1 MTIIISMQAKLQKL
15 KQEILRQLEN
25 VKRPEA
31 WRALEIKYLGRKGEL
46 TKILRSVAELNR
58 EQKKTLGKLANEI
71 KIELIDKFAEVKSV
85 LANSASQAFMD
96 PTLPGLETERGHE
109 HPLTILQNE
118 IEDLF
123 SALGFMVLD
132 GPELESDYYNFTAL
146 NIPPYHPARDMQDTF
161 YIERKPPLPPFARGA
176 QRGLAPLQEG
186 QKYDLLMRTQ
196 TSPMQIR
203 AMQTYGAPLRVIVP
217 GRCFRSEATDVR
229 HEHTF
234 YQVEG
239 LMVDQGI
246 NFSHLKAVLEALG
259 KKLFGPDTALRLR
272 PKFFPFVEPGANGE
286 YSCFLCAGRGCRVCK
301 NTGWLE
307 IVGCGM
313 VHPKVLAAGGI
324 DPQKY
329 QGFAFGY
336 GLDRLAM
343 LKYGINDI
351 RLFHSGDMRF
361 LKQF

>member
-1 MTIIISMQAKLQKL
+1 MQEKLLKL
-15 KQEILRQLEN
+15 KQEILNQLESIKQAD
-25 VKRPEA
+25 VLRD
-31 WRALEIKYLGRKGEL
+31 LEIKYLGRKGEL
-46 TKILRSVAELNR
+46 TKILRSVADLSVE
-58 EQKKTLGKLANEI
+58 EKKTLGKLANEI
-71 KIELIDKFAEVKSV
+71 KIELVDKFAEAKAGLEKTAGADYVD
-85 LANSASQAFMD
+85 A
-96 PTLPGLETERGHE
+96 TLPGVEIKAGHL
-109 HPLTILQNE
+109 HPITIIQNE

-123 SALGFMVLD
+123 ASLGFMALD

-161 YIERKPPLPPFARGA
+161 YINPSSAKAS
-176 QRGLAPLQEG
+176 EG
-186 QKYDLLMRTQ
+186 KHELLMRTQ

-203 AMQTYGAPLRVIVP
+203 AMQKYGAPIKCIVP

-239 LMVDQGI
+239 LMVDENI
-246 NFSHLKAVLEALG
+246 NFSHLKAILEVLG
-259 KKLFGPDTALRLR
+259 KKLFGPETVFRMR
-272 PKFFPFVEPGANGE
+272 PKFYPFVEPGSNGE
-286 YSCFLCAGRGCRVCK
+286 YSCFLCGGKGCRLCK
-301 NTGWLE
+301 GTGWLE

-313 VHPKVLAAGGI
+313 VHPSVLKAGGV
-324 DPQKY
+324 DPKKY

-351 RLFHSGDMRF
+351 RLFHSGDLKF

>member
-1 MTIIISMQAKLQKL
+1 MQDQLNKL
-15 KQEILRQLEN
+15 KEKILGDLEK
-25 VKRPEA
+25 VKDSPALRS
-31 WRALEIKYLGRKGEL
+31 LEIKYLGRKGEL
-46 TKILRSVAELNR
+46 TKILRSVADLSVE
-58 EQKKTLGKLANEI
+58 EKKTLGKLANEI
-71 KIELIDKFAEVKSV
+71 KLELINKFAEVKAGLEKNTGGTAV
-85 LANSASQAFMD
+85 DA
-96 PTLPGLETERGHE
+96 TLPGLLIKTGHL
-109 HPLTILQNE
+109 HPITIIQNE

-123 SALGFMVLD
+123 ASLGFMVLD

-161 YIERKPPLPPFARGA
+161 YIDHKNAKGE
-176 QRGLAPLQEG
+176 
-186 QKYDLLMRTQ
+186 YDLLMRTQ

-203 AMQTYGAPLRVIVP
+203 AMQKYGAPIKCIVP

-239 LMVDQGI
+239 LMVDKNI
-246 NFSHLKAVLEALG
+246 NFSHLKAILEILG
-259 KKLFGPDTALRLR
+259 KKLFGPETELRMR

-286 YSCFLCAGRGCRVCK
+286 YSCFLCSGKGCRLCK

-307 IVGCGM
+307 IVGCGL
-313 VHPKVLAAGGI
+313 VHPSVLKAGGI
-324 DPQKY
+324 DPKKY

-351 RLFHSGDMRF
+351 RLFHSGDMKF

>member
-1 MTIIISMQAKLQKL
+1 MQEQLQKL
-15 KQEILRQLEN
+15 RQEIIDKLSGVKQL
-25 VKRPEA
+25 EA
-31 WRALEIKYLGRKGEL
+31 WRELEIKYLGRKGEL
-46 TKILRSVAELNR
+46 TKILRSVADLSAE
-58 EQKKTLGKLANEI
+58 EKKTLGKLANEI
-71 KIELIDKFAEVKSV
+71 KLELINKFAEVKAG
-85 LANSASQAFMD
+85 LEKTASTTYVD
-96 PTLPGLETERGHE
+96 VTLPGVEIKMGHL
-109 HPLTILQNE
+109 HPITIIQNE

-123 SALGFMVLD
+123 TSLGFIVLL

-146 NIPPYHPARDMQDTF
+146 NIPPLHPARDMQDTF
-161 YIERKPPLPPFARGA
+161 YIDHKNKD
-176 QRGLAPLQEG
+176 G
-186 QKYDLLMRTQ
+186 QFDMLMRTQ

-203 AMQTYGAPLRVIVP
+203 AMQKYGAPLKCIVP

-239 LMVDQGI
+239 LMIDENI
-246 NFSHLKAVLEALG
+246 NFSHLKGILEVLG
-259 KKLFGPDTALRLR
+259 KKLFGPNTELRMR

-286 YSCFLCAGRGCRVCK
+286 YSCFLCAGKGCRLCK
-301 NTGWLE
+301 GTGWLE
-307 IVGCGM
+307 IVGCGL
-313 VHPKVLAAGGI
+313 VHPNVLTVGGI
-324 DPQKY
+324 DPKKY

-351 RLFHSGDMRF
+351 RLFHSGDLKF

>member
-1 MTIIISMQAKLQKL
+1 MINNDNDNMESKLKQL
-15 KQEILRQLEN
+15 KQEILNQLES

-31 WRALEIKYLGRKGEL
+31 WRELEIKYLGRKGEL
-46 TKILRSVAELNR
+46 TKILRSVADLSAQE
-58 EQKKTLGKLANEI
+58 KKTLGRLANEI
-71 KIELIDKFAEVKSV
+71 KNELIGKFSEAKLN
-85 LANSASQAFMD
+85 LAAGDSADYVDA
-96 PTLPGLETERGHE
+96 TLPGLSASGGEIKTGHQ
-109 HPLTILQNE
+109 HPLTIIQNE

-123 SALGFMVLD
+123 TSLGFMVLD

-161 YIERKPPLPPFARGA
+161 YIKKTPLSPPLSGGGA
-176 QRGLAPLQEG
+176 DE
-186 QKYDLLMRTQ
+186 YDLLMRTQ

-203 AMQTYGAPLRVIVP
+203 AMQTYGAPLRCIVP

-239 LMVDQGI
+239 LMVGEDI
-246 NFSHLKAVLEALG
+246 NFSHLKGILEVLG
-259 KKLFGPDTALRLR
+259 KKLFGPLTELRMR
-272 PKFFPFVEPGANGE
+272 PKFYPFVEPGSNGE
-286 YSCFLCAGRGCRVCK
+286 YTCFLCAGEGCRLCK

-313 VHPKVLAAGGI
+313 VHPSVLKAGGI
-324 DPQKY
+324 DPKKY

>member
-1 MTIIISMQAKLQKL
+1 MQAKLQKL
-15 KQEILRQLEN
+15 KQEILNQLEN
-25 VKRPEA
+25 VKDSSA

-46 TKILRSVAELNR
+46 TKILRSLAELSQ
-58 EQKKTLGKLANEI
+58 EQKKSIGQLANEI
-71 KIELIDKFAEVKSV
+71 KNELAAEFARVKTR
-85 LANSASQAFMD
+85 LDQAASRAFID
-96 PTLPGLETERGHE
+96 PTLPGLARARGHE
-109 HPLTILQNE
+109 HPITILQNE
-118 IEDLF
+118 IEDF
-123 SALGFMVLD
+123 FAALGFMALD

-161 YIERKPPLPPFARGA
+161 YIDHKNKA
-176 QRGLAPLQEG
+176 G
-186 QKYDLLMRTQ
+186 QFDLLLRTQ

-203 AMQTYGAPLRVIVP
+203 AMRKYGAPLRAIVP
-217 GRCFRSEATDVR
+217 GRCFRSEATDAR

-246 NFSHLKAVLEALG
+246 NFSHLKAVLEAFG
-259 KKLFGPDTALRLR
+259 KKIFGPDTALRLR
-272 PKFFPFVEPGANGE
+272 PKFYPFVEPGANGE
-286 YSCFLCAGRGCRVCK
+286 YSCFLCSGQGCRLCK

-307 IVGCGM
+307 IVGAGL
-313 VHPKVLAAGGI
+313 VHPNVLRAGGI
-324 DPQKY
+324 DPEKY
-329 QGFAFGY
+329 QGLAFGY

>member
-1 MTIIISMQAKLQKL
+1 MQEKIIQL
-15 KQEILRQLEN
+15 KQEILGQLKN
-25 VKRPEA
+25 IKRLEVL
-31 WRALEIKYLGRKGEL
+31 RGLEIKYLGRKGEL
-46 TKILRSVAELNR
+46 TKILRSVADLGVE
-58 EQKKTLGKLANEI
+58 EKKTLGKLANEI
-71 KIELIDKFAEVKSV
+71 KLELANRFAEVKAELEKTV
-85 LANSASQAFMD
+85 GASYVDA
-96 PTLPGLETERGHE
+96 TLPGEEIKAGHL
-109 HPLTILQNE
+109 HPITIMQNE

-123 SALGFMVLD
+123 ASLGFMVLD

-146 NIPPYHPARDMQDTF
+146 NIPPLHPARDMQDTF
-161 YIERKPPLPPFARGA
+161 YIDHKNSKGEL
-176 QRGLAPLQEG
+176 
-186 QKYDLLMRTQ
+186 DTLMRTQ

-203 AMQTYGAPLRVIVP
+203 AMQKYGAPLKCIVP

-239 LMVDQGI
+239 LMIDKGI

-259 KKLFGPDTALRLR
+259 KKLFGPKTELRMR
-272 PKFFPFVEPGANGE
+272 PKFYPFVEPGSNGE
-286 YSCFLCAGRGCRVCK
+286 YSCFLCSGKGCRLCK

-307 IVGCGM
+307 IVGCGL
-313 VHPKVLAAGGI
+313 VHPEVLRAGGI
-324 DPQKY
+324 DPKKY

-336 GLDRLAM
+336 GLDRLVM

-351 RLFHSGDMRF
+351 RLFHSGDLKF

>member
-1 MTIIISMQAKLQKL
+1 MESKLQQL
-15 KQEILRQLEN
+15 KQEILSQLAE
-25 VKRPEA
+25 VKQPETL
-31 WRALEIKYLGRKGEL
+31 RDLEIKYLGRKGEL
-46 TKILRSVAELNR
+46 TKILRSVADLSAE
-58 EQKKTLGKLANEI
+58 EKKTLGRLANDI
-71 KIELIDKFAEVKSV
+71 KIELINKFEEAKINLNKNVGADYV
-85 LANSASQAFMD
+85 D
-96 PTLPGLETERGHE
+96 VTLPGVEIKQGHL
-109 HPLTILQNE
+109 HPITIIQNE

-123 SALGFMVLD
+123 SSLGFTVLD

-161 YIERKPPLPPFARGA
+161 YIDHKNAKGE
-176 QRGLAPLQEG
+176 
-186 QKYDLLMRTQ
+186 YDLLMRTQ

-203 AMQTYGAPLRVIVP
+203 AMQKYGAPIKCIVP

-239 LMVDQGI
+239 LMVDEGI
-246 NFSHLKAVLEALG
+246 SFSNLKAILEVLG
-259 KKLFGPDTALRLR
+259 KKLFGSDTKFRMR
-272 PKFFPFVEPGANGE
+272 PKFYPFVEPGSNGE
-286 YSCFLCAGRGCRVCK
+286 YSCFLCGGKGCRLCK

-313 VHPKVLAAGGI
+313 VHPNVLRAGGI
-324 DPQKY
+324 NPKKY

-351 RLFHSGDMRF
+351 RLFHGGDLKF

>member
-1 MTIIISMQAKLQKL
+1 MESKLQQL
-15 KQEILRQLEN
+15 KQEILSQLAQ
-25 VKRPEA
+25 VKQPEVL
-31 WRALEIKYLGRKGEL
+31 RDLEIKYLGRKGEL
-46 TKILRSVAELNR
+46 TKILRSVADLSAE
-58 EQKKTLGKLANEI
+58 EKKTLGRLANEI
-71 KIELIDKFAEVKSV
+71 KIELINKFEEVKISLNKNV
-85 LANSASQAFMD
+85 GADYVDA
-96 PTLPGLETERGHE
+96 TLPGVEIKQGHL
-109 HPLTILQNE
+109 HPITIIQNE

-123 SALGFMVLD
+123 SSLGFTVLD

-161 YIERKPPLPPFARGA
+161 YIDHKNAKGE
-176 QRGLAPLQEG
+176 
-186 QKYDLLMRTQ
+186 YDLLMRTQ

-203 AMQTYGAPLRVIVP
+203 AMQKYGAPIKCIVP

-239 LMVDQGI
+239 LMVDENI
-246 NFSHLKAVLEALG
+246 NFSNLKAVLEELG

-272 PKFFPFVEPGANGE
+272 PKFYPFVEPGSNLE
-286 YSCFLCAGRGCRVCK
+286 YSCLLCAGKGCRVCK

-307 IVGCGM
+307 IGGCGM
-313 VHPKVLAAGGI
+313 VHPNVLHAGGI
-324 DPQKY
+324 DPKKY

-351 RLFHSGDMRF
+351 RLFHSGDLKF

>member
-1 MTIIISMQAKLQKL
+1 MESKLQQL
-15 KQEILRQLEN
+15 KQEILNQLAE
-25 VKRPEA
+25 VKRLETL
-31 WRALEIKYLGRKGEL
+31 RDLEIKYLGRKGEL
-46 TKILRSVAELNR
+46 TKILRSVADLSAE
-58 EQKKTLGKLANEI
+58 EKKTLGKLANEI
-71 KIELIDKFAEVKSV
+71 KIELINKFEEVKIS
-85 LANSASQAFMD
+85 LGKNTETDYIDA
-96 PTLPGLETERGHE
+96 TLPGVEIKQGHL

-123 SALGFMVLD
+123 SSLGFMVLD

-161 YIERKPPLPPFARGA
+161 YIDHKNAKGE
-176 QRGLAPLQEG
+176 
-186 QKYDLLMRTQ
+186 YDMLMRTQ

-203 AMQTYGAPLRVIVP
+203 AMQKYGAPIKCIVP
-217 GRCFRSEATDVR
+217 GRCFRNEATDVR

-234 YQVEG
+234 YQLEG
-239 LMVDQGI
+239 LMIDKDI
-246 NFSHLKAVLEALG
+246 NFSNLKAILEVLG
-259 KKLFGPDTALRLR
+259 KKLFGPDTEFRMR
-272 PKFFPFVEPGANGE
+272 PKFYPFVEPGSNGE
-286 YSCFLCAGRGCRVCK
+286 YSCFLCGGKGCRLCK

-313 VHPKVLAAGGI
+313 VHPNVLRAGGI
-324 DPQKY
+324 DPKKY

-351 RLFHSGDMRF
+351 RLFHSVDLKF

>member
-1 MTIIISMQAKLQKL
+1 MESQLQKL
-15 KQEILRQLEN
+15 RQEIIDKLAEVKQL
-25 VKRPEA
+25 EA
-31 WRALEIKYLGRKGEL
+31 WRELEIKYLGRKGEL
-46 TKILRSVAELNR
+46 TKILRSVADLSAE
-58 EQKKTLGKLANEI
+58 EKKTLGRLANEI
-71 KIELIDKFAEVKSV
+71 KIELFNKFAEAKAGLEKNLSGTAVD
-85 LANSASQAFMD
+85 A
-96 PTLPGLETERGHE
+96 TLPGLEIKTGHL
-109 HPLTILQNE
+109 HPITIIQNE

-123 SALGFMVLD
+123 TSLGFMVLD

-146 NIPPYHPARDMQDTF
+146 NIPPFHPARDMQDTF
-161 YIERKPPLPPFARGA
+161 YIERENPLNPPLQG
-176 QRGLAPLQEG
+176 G

-203 AMQTYGAPLRVIVP
+203 AMQKYGAPLKCIVP

-234 YQVEG
+234 YQLEG
-239 LMVDQGI
+239 LMVGENI
-246 NFSHLKAVLEALG
+246 NFSHLKAILEVLG
-259 KKLFGPDTALRLR
+259 KKLFGPETALRMR
-272 PKFFPFVEPGANGE
+272 PKFYPFVEPGSNGE
-286 YSCFLCAGRGCRVCK
+286 YSCFLCHGQGCRLCK

-313 VHPKVLAAGGI
+313 VHPSVLKAGGI
-324 DPQKY
+324 DPKKY

-336 GLDRLAM
+336 GLDRLVM

-351 RLFHSGDMRF
+351 RLFHSGDLKF

>member
-1 MTIIISMQAKLQKL
+1 MQDQLNKL
-15 KQEILRQLEN
+15 KQKILGDLQK
-25 VKRPEA
+25 VKDSSVLRD
-31 WRALEIKYLGRKGEL
+31 LEIKYIGRKGEL
-46 TKILRSVAELNR
+46 TKILRSVADLSVE
-58 EQKKTLGKLANEI
+58 EKKTLGRLANEI
-71 KIELIDKFAEVKSV
+71 KLELVDKFAEVKV
-85 LANSASQAFMD
+85 GLEKTAGAD
-96 PTLPGLETERGHE
+96 YVDVTLPGFGIKAGHL
-109 HPLTILQNE
+109 HPITIIQNE

-123 SALGFMVLD
+123 ASLGFMVLD

-161 YIERKPPLPPFARGA
+161 YIDKKNKDGE
-176 QRGLAPLQEG
+176 
-186 QKYDLLMRTQ
+186 YDLLMRTQ

-203 AMQTYGAPLRVIVP
+203 AMQKYGAPIKCIVP

-234 YQVEG
+234 YQIEG
-239 LMVDQGI
+239 LMVDENI
-246 NFSHLKAVLEALG
+246 NFSNLKAVLEVLG
-259 KKLFGPDTALRLR
+259 KKLFGPETIFRMR
-272 PKFFPFVEPGANGE
+272 PKFYPFVEPGSNGE
-286 YSCFLCAGRGCRVCK
+286 YSCFLCAGRGCRLCK

-313 VHPKVLAAGGI
+313 VHPDVLSAGGL
-324 DPQKY
+324 DPKKY

-351 RLFHSGDMRF
+351 RLFHSGDLRF